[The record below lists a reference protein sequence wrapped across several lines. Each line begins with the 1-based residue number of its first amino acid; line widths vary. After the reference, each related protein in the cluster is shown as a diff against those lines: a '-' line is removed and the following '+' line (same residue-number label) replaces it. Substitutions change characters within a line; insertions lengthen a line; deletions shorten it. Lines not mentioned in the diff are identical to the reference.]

1 MRRRLRL
8 VEAAPQLTKF
18 ADIELREARSRL
30 PVAIGLSTR
39 HSRSVLASRCGRSKP
54 VDWSV
59 IGILVTRHLATGF
72 AQSSNGRSRGMRQP
86 TEALSNLNNR
96 SALGSLEH
104 PDQLCTLC
112 AGLGGLAGASVKDS
126 HSSSSCRIP
135 TALAEPWAALS
146 PLQQCAH
153 VRDRVG
159 IAFQAVRI
167 LFGLQFNLQPD
178 AVRIIEVEGLT
189 IAPFDNFG
197 HGDSM
202 VLEPVVDGVKF
213 LRRVHW

>member
-1 MRRRLRL
+1 VRRRLRL

-18 ADIELREARSRL
+18 ADIELREAQSRL

-72 AQSSNGRSRGMRQP
+72 AQSSNGRSHGMRQP
-86 TEALSNLNNR
+86 EALSNLDNG

-112 AGLGGLAGASVKDS
+112 AGSWLSTARSSAQICALGSNA
-126 HSSSSCRIP
+126 
-135 TALAEPWAALS
+135 ALAALDSIGSSRAVKIAAASRRSLPSWRDFHSTGRQRPEQS
-146 PLQQCAH
+146 PVTAAHRDSSVALVCAMH
-153 VRDRVG
+153 PS
-159 IAFQAVRI
+159 I
-167 LFGLQFNLQPD
+167 LIVWPATEQM
-178 AVRIIEVEGLT
+178 T
-189 IAPFDNFG
+189 APFQKGGGG
-197 HGDSM
+197 HC
-202 VLEPVVDGVKF
+202 
-213 LRRVHW
+213 